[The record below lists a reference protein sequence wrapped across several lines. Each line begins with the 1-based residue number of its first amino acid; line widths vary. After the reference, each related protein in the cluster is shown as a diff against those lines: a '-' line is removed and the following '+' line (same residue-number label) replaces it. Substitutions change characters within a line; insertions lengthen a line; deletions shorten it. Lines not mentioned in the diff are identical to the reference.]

1 MYLEFTLPSGSA
13 GMAAGYTRQSISR
26 NVSEVAN
33 DHGIIWKSNTVGY
46 RYYIQFEKPE
56 DYTMFALVWQT
67 RVKNS
72 WHQYRVIDGE
82 MPARKDL

>member
-13 GMAAGYTRQSISR
+13 GMAAGYTRHSISR
-26 NVSEVAN
+26 NISEVASEH
-33 DHGIIWKSNTVGY
+33 DIKWKSSTVGY
-46 RYYIQFEKPE
+46 RYYVQFERSE
-56 DYTMFALVWQT
+56 DYTMFALVWPA

-72 WHQYRVIDGE
+72 WHQYRVMEGN